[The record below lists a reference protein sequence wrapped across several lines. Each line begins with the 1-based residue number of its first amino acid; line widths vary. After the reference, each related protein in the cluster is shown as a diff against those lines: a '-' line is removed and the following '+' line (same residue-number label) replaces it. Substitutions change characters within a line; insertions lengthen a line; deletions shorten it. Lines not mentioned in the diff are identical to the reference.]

1 MMKGRVCVPIH
12 NERGELVAY
21 DGRWIGSKDTLP
33 EGEGKWKQPPK
44 FQKQRVLYNL
54 HRVAGQRHV
63 AVVEAY
69 WSVFR
74 LHTLGVPAVALMGS
88 ALSAEQVA
96 LLEGA
101 GVRFVTL
108 LLDGDAAGR
117 AAAERIVPVVA
128 RAFWVR
134 DIVLPDGAQPD
145 TVDEA
150 LLRRVFRLAG
160 GA

>member
-1 MMKGRVCVPIH
+1 
-12 NERGELVAY
+12 
-21 DGRWIGSKDTLP
+21 
-33 EGEGKWKQPPK
+33 
-44 FQKQRVLYNL
+44 
-54 HRVAGQRHV
+54 
-63 AVVEAY
+63 
-69 WSVFR
+69 
-74 LHTLGVPAVALMGS
+74 MGS
-88 ALSAEQVA
+88 ALSAEHVD
-96 LLEGA
+96 LLKA
-101 GVRFVTL
+101 ARVRFVTL

-150 LLRRVFRLAG
+150 LLRRVVRLAG